1 MAKMEQ
7 FNVVYATHL
16 IMSSG
21 YFLQTLH
28 EISLRTL
35 FHIIGCI
42 EPVFTTKFPYLT
54 SKLPNC

>member
-1 MAKMEQ
+1 MEQ

-16 IMSSG
+16 IISSG

-28 EISLRTL
+28 EISLRTM